1 VDSTTAEGWYANQPA
16 GESARARIKA

>member
-1 VDSTTAEGWYANQPA
+1 VDSTTAEGWYANRPA